1 MCPPDLPTNFSA
13 EPCMKAGLDLSAKY
27 LVLSDIKRQVC
38 YYIDYYYCQKNFQL
52 FILDCLSAWFNV
64 HYDNCLLLKKNT
76 KTKQSMGY
84 PLT

>member
-38 YYIDYYYCQKNFQL
+38 YYIIVKKFSIIYL
-52 FILDCLSAWFNV
+52 RLS
-64 HYDNCLLLKKNT
+64 L
-76 KTKQSMGY
+76 SMF
-84 PLT
+84 

>member
-38 YYIDYYYCQKNFQL
+38 YYIIVKKFSIIYL
-52 FILDCLSAWFNV
+52 RLCLSMF
-64 HYDNCLLLKKNT
+64 
-76 KTKQSMGY
+76 
-84 PLT
+84 

>member
-38 YYIDYYYCQKNFQL
+38 YYIIVKKISIIYL
-52 FILDCLSAWFNV
+52 RLS
-64 HYDNCLLLKKNT
+64 L
-76 KTKQSMGY
+76 SMI
-84 PLT
+84 